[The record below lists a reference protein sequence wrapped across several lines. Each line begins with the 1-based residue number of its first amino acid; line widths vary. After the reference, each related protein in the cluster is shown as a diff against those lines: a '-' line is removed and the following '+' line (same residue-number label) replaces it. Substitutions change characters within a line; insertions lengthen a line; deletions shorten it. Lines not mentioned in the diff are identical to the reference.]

1 MSYVHKPDTTVRS
14 GLAAKFAVCF
24 VAASLG
30 ACSSFGS
37 SGPSTSAIR
46 DAGSQSVGASRI
58 EVVEVTD
65 EVARRALATDHSL
78 PFSEALGDPPPERMI
93 VGPGDLLEITIW
105 EAPPAVLFG
114 ANATFGTA
122 ESTAVLASTSGVSQ
136 KTSLPETMVD
146 TDGLIRVPFAGA
158 IPVSGRTPQQIERE
172 IVRRLS
178 GKAHDPQVIVR
189 LASNADANVTVVGD
203 VGSNTRVSLTPRG
216 ERVLDVLASAGGV
229 KQPVNK
235 MTVQITR
242 GDQVVSLPLETVIND
257 PRENIRLRANDIV
270 TAKYQP
276 YAFTALGATGSS
288 AEIPF
293 ESTGLSLSQAI
304 GRVGGLRDDRANISG
319 VFVFR
324 LEKPA
329 ALDPQTAAAAPRTP
343 DGLIPVIYRVD
354 LKNPATLFVAQ
365 SFPIRNRDMLYVSSA
380 PVTDLQ
386 KFISIIASMAFPLI
400 NLGQTIPAIVP

>member
-1 MSYVHKPDTTVRS
+1 MSYLHTLDRAGRPRLGKMAICLLAGS
-14 GLAAKFAVCF
+14 LAACA
-24 VAASLG
+24 
-30 ACSSFGS
+30 SFGS
-37 SGPSTSAIR
+37 SGPSTGAIR
-46 DAGSQSVGASRI
+46 KAGGQSVGASNI
-58 EVVEVTD
+58 KVVEVTD
-65 EVARRALATDHSL
+65 AVARQVASAERPVSFT
-78 PFSEALGDPPPERMI
+78 EALGDSPPEQMI
-93 VGPGDLLEITIW
+93 VGPGDVLEITIW

-114 ANATFGTA
+114 TNATFGTT
-122 ESTAVLASTSGVSQ
+122 ESSAVLASSAGVSQ

-146 TDGLIRVPFAGA
+146 TNGLIRVPFAGA
-158 IPVSGRTPQQIERE
+158 VRVIGLAPQQIERE
-172 IVRRLS
+172 IVRRLT

-189 LASNADANVTVVGD
+189 LAANATANVTVVGD
-203 VGSNTRVSLTPRG
+203 VGSNARVPLTPRG

-242 GDQVVSLPLETVIND
+242 GDQVASLPLETVINN
-257 PRENIRLRANDIV
+257 PRQNIRLRAGDIV
-270 TAKYQP
+270 MAQYQP

-293 ESTGLSLSQAI
+293 ESTGLTLSQAI
-304 GRVGGLRDDRANISG
+304 GRVGGLKDDRANISG

-324 LEKPA
+324 MEKPA
-329 ALDPQTAAAAPRTP
+329 ALDPQIAATAPRTP
-343 DGLIPVIYRVD
+343 EGLIPVIYRVD

-365 SFPIRNRDMLYVSSA
+365 SFPIRNRDMIYVSSA

-386 KFISIIASMAFPLI
+386 KFVNIVASMAFPLI